1 MKTADKIDTVP
12 KLHKGRAAVHG
23 QALREL
29 RTLTGLSLEG
39 LATQLQAE
47 GVGLDRSMGALRV
60 VLNVAELGETNLD
73 AVLLEQT
80 CLAMLAQIPSENEA
94 PCTYQLGQLLERQ
107 VYEHMSLSTKQH
119 WFEADAPRLAGK
131 LRAIVD
137 LAEGIKAE
145 GSPLV
150 EQAELIVEQ
159 MEALVLAAVDS
170 DAERLERELA
180 PSMEIVE
187 RLDADVAEAR
197 MALVASG
204 EPAATRLGRLIAA
217 VPKT

>member
-1 MKTADKIDTVP
+1 MNKTDKTDRAP
-12 KLHKGRAAVHG
+12 RLHKGRAAVHA

-29 RTLTGLSLEG
+29 RTLTGLSLAG
-39 LATQLQAE
+39 LAKQLQAE
-47 GVGLDRSMGALRV
+47 GVGTDRSMGALRV

-80 CLAMLAQIPSENEA
+80 CLALLAQIPSENEA
-94 PCTYQLGQLLERQ
+94 QCTHQLAQLLERQ
-107 VYEHMSLSTKQH
+107 VYEHLSISTKQH

-137 LAEGIKAE
+137 LADGIKAE

-180 PSMEIVE
+180 PSVEIVE

-197 MALVASG
+197 VALMASG
-204 EPAATRLGRLIAA
+204 EPAASRLGGLIAA